1 MSFVTIK
8 QRIHQRLLNLLRET
22 LNLVSPDSGR
32 IEGMSNIISFDRNLL
47 IIDSQVSIAGYE
59 EFDLQKMRI
68 VRDAIVRLS
77 KYKVRTVPYFK
88 KAIEAEVRTLRRRR
102 RYQFYAVFPTLID
115 LRSLCGIKHFSL
127 AGNIV
132 EVLNLEQMKKR
143 FNIDSATEHSFM
155 DLPGRTGRFLVANQN
170 DIAYLTLERLEPTP
184 VQAFANAGKI
194 MDLFRAII
202 SFSLNRNMYHAQGG
216 RPQPLAF
223 VSCSPCYYVF
233 DRNGGFKDY
242 WLDFSSPINLHLRR
256 LNSQQVRDITR
267 FIELFN
273 QGLQR
278 GRNLTEK
285 VLEPMLRQYGL
296 ALDQSDRD
304 MTFLCLWQV
313 LEFLALA
320 HLERLPDKEKGRRI
334 QALSRSERE
343 KEVFEC
349 LYKRRNLLVHRGR
362 FNVRLEDELNAL
374 KSLCDYSIS
383 FLFEKIDKMD
393 DWRAL
398 KYYLQNVILGKTEI
412 NRKMGVLREIMG
424 DLN

>member
-8 QRIHQRLLNLLRET
+8 QRIHQRLLDLLRET
-22 LNLVSPDSGR
+22 LNLVSRDSGW
-32 IEGMSNIISFDRNLL
+32 IEGMSNTISFDRNLL

-59 EFDLQKMRI
+59 ELGLQKMRI

-77 KYKVRTVPYFK
+77 KYKLRTVPYFK

-115 LRSLCGIKHFSL
+115 SRSLCGIERFSL
-127 AGNIV
+127 ARNIL

-143 FNIDSATEHSFM
+143 FDMNRASTDSFM
-155 DLPGRTGRFLVANQN
+155 DLPGRTGRFLTAKQN
-170 DIAYLTLERLEPTP
+170 DIAYLTLARLEPDSK
-184 VQAFANAGKI
+184 QAFASAGKV
-194 MDLFRAII
+194 MDLFRAIV
-202 SFSLNRNMYHAQGG
+202 SFSLNRNMYHSQGG
-216 RPQPLAF
+216 RSQPLAF

-233 DRNGGFKDY
+233 NRKGDFEDY
-242 WLDFSSPINLHLRR
+242 WLDFSSPISLHLRR
-256 LNSQQVRDITR
+256 LNSQQVQDIMR
-267 FIELFN
+267 FIQLFN

-278 GRNLTEK
+278 GNLTEK

-320 HLERLPDKEKGRRI
+320 HLERLPDKEKGRRM
-334 QALSRSERE
+334 QALSRNKRER
-343 KEVFEC
+343 EVFEC

-362 FNVRLEDELNAL
+362 FNVRLQDELNAL

-383 FLFEKIDKMD
+383 FLFENIDKMD
-393 DWRAL
+393 DWRTL

-412 NRKMGVLREIMG
+412 NRKMGVLGEIMVG
-424 DLN
+424 LNH